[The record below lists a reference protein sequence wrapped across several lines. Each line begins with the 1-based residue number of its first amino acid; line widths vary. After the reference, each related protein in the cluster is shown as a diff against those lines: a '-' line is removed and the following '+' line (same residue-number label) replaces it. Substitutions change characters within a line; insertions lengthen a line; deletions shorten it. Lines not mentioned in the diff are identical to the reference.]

1 MKQINEDLALVAS
14 NQKGIYLESQRA
26 SLQGDHQNGEG
37 SQEGEED

>member
-26 SLQGDHQNGEG
+26 SVQGDQYGEGG